1 MKTMEQARV
10 EIGNQQSKYGK
21 VNSLMQYI
29 NEKTLLKYHKLQ
41 PKGKA
46 TGVDNV
52 TKEMYEENLYENLE
66 KLILDMKK
74 FSYRPLPVRRTHI
87 PKGNGKFRPLGI
99 PSYEDKIVQGAFRE
113 ILDIIYEKKFYD
125 FSYGFRENKDCHQAI
140 LEINHHIMF
149 DKINYVVDADIKGF
163 FDNLNHEWLIKF
175 LENDIADKNFI
186 RYIKR
191 FLIGGVIED
200 GKKLYSDKGTPQG
213 GLISPVLAN
222 VYLHYVLDK
231 WFVFLKNKGYF
242 KGEAFLVRY
251 ADDFV
256 VLFQYEDEA
265 NKFYEVLKKRLAKF
279 DLELEE
285 SKSRIIPF
293 GRYKGTKETF
303 DFLGFTHIN
312 GVNRTGKY
320 KLIHHTSKKKLRQKK
335 ENVKKWLKENM
346 HNSIKEIVPKLNV
359 KLDGHYRYY
368 GIFDNFRALQSFTK
382 YVKEAL
388 YRCLTKRG
396 QRQGWLSREKLEE
409 TLKSLKFTRPKLYLL
424 KGY

>member
-10 EIGNQQSKYGK
+10 EIGNQQNKYGK

-29 NEKTLLKYHKLQ
+29 NEETLLKHHKLQ

-52 TKEMYEENLYENLE
+52 TKEMYEENLYENLK
-66 KLILDMKK
+66 KLIQDMKK

-149 DKINYVVDADIKGF
+149 DNVNYVVDADIKGF

-200 GKKLYSDKGTPQG
+200 GKKLESDKGTPQG

-231 WFVFLKNKGYF
+231 WFTFLNNKGYF
-242 KGEAFLVRY
+242 KGKTFLIRY

-256 VLFQYEDEA
+256 VLFQYENEA
-265 NKFYEVLKKRLAKF
+265 NKFYETLKKRLAKF

-293 GRYKGTKETF
+293 GRNKGTKETF

-312 GVNRTGKY
+312 GVNRKGKY
-320 KLIHHTSKKKLRQKK
+320 KLIHHTSKKKLKQKK

-359 KLDGHYRYY
+359 KLEGHYRYY
-368 GIFDNFRALQSFTK
+368 GIFDNFRALLNFTK
-382 YVKEAL
+382 FVIEAL
-388 YRCLTKRG
+388 YKCLTRRG
-396 QRQGWLSREKLEE
+396 QRQSWLTREKLRE
-409 TLKSLKFTRPKLYLL
+409 TLKSLNFTRPKLYLL

>member
-1 MKTMEQARV
+1 MKTMEQARM

-29 NEKTLLKYHKLQ
+29 NEETLLKYHKLQ

-46 TGVDNV
+46 MGIDNV
-52 TKEMYEENLYENLE
+52 TKEMYEENLYENLK
-66 KLILDMKK
+66 KLIENMKK
-74 FSYRPLPVRRTHI
+74 FSYRPLPVKRVYI
-87 PKGNGKFRPLGI
+87 PKGNGKMRPLGI
-99 PSYEDKIVQGAFRE
+99 PSYEDKIVQGVFRE
-113 ILDIIYEKKFYD
+113 ILDIIYENKFYD

-163 FDNLNHEWLIKF
+163 FDNLNHDWLIKF

-191 FLIGGVIED
+191 FLIGGIMED
-200 GKKLYSDKGTPQG
+200 GKKLESDKGTPQG

-222 VYLHYVLDK
+222 VYLHYVLDN
-231 WFVFLKNKGYF
+231 WFNFLKNKGYF
-242 KGEAFLVRY
+242 KGEAYLVRY

-256 VLFQYEDEA
+256 VLFQYESEA
-265 NKFYEVLKKRLAKF
+265 NNFYITLKERLAKF
-279 DLELEE
+279 NLELEE
-285 SKSRIIPF
+285 NKSRIIPF
-293 GRYKGTKETF
+293 GKYKGTKDTF

-312 GVNRTGKY
+312 GKNRKGKY
-320 KLIHHTSKKKLRQKK
+320 KLIHHTSKKKLKQKK

-359 KLDGHYRYY
+359 KLEGHYRYY
-368 GIFDNFRALQSFTK
+368 GIFDNYKALLNFTK
-382 YVKEAL
+382 FVKETL
-388 YRCLTKRG
+388 YRCLRRRG
-396 QRQGWLSREKLEE
+396 QRNDWLTREKLSEI
-409 TLKSLKFTRPKLYLL
+409 LKSLKFTRPKLYLL